1 MAWVPGKK
9 RQTTYPS
16 TVAYI
21 ATLLLHRY
29 VMLGILD
36 QKGMPIKNL
45 GALAFDAEAD
55 DNVVPI
61 MHQQHAASVGAMEV
75 MLGKRCPEPECGS
88 YSVIRK
94 DGCDFCT
101 SCGYVGA
108 CG

>member
-1 MAWVPGKK
+1 M
-9 RQTTYPS
+9 
-16 TVAYI
+16 

-36 QKGMPIKNL
+36 QEGMPIEDL
-45 GALAFDAEAD
+45 GALAFDFDGD
-55 DNVVPI
+55 DKVVP
-61 MHQQHAASVGAMEV
+61 MVVQQRAASVGAMEV
-75 MLGKRCPEPECGS
+75 MPGKGCPECGS